1 MKPLWILPLW
11 LAAAGAAGAA
21 ETRPE
26 AVVRAKF
33 AAVNRRDLAG
43 VIASYAPQARLTAS
57 NFCAPR
63 EGLAE
68 VERTYR
74 ALFAALPDQAV
85 TLDEVVTQGG
95 TVAVRFRVR
104 SAAAGMEVPI
114 ADFFTVRDGL
124 IERDDGLFDNGGR
137 PCTP

>member
-21 ETRPE
+21 ETGPE

-74 ALFAALPDQAV
+74 ALFAALPDLAV
-85 TLDEVVTQGG
+85 TLDEVVTQGE

-114 ADFFTVRDGL
+114 ADFFTVRNGL

>member
-21 ETRPE
+21 ETGPE

-74 ALFAALPDQAV
+74 ALFAALPDLAV
-85 TLDEVVTQGG
+85 TLDEVVTQGE